1 MRCFCL
7 IFIILFFISII
18 SSIELP
24 NDIKVADEKSDY
36 RVKTSNY
43 HIKCINNYLECD
55 VDKMGFHCDEI
66 LFKCLNNSAKR
77 HINYVTKM
85 IKEGGISKQQKVTIE
100 EFYDEL

>member
-43 HIKCINNYLECD
+43 HIKCINGYLECD
-55 VDKMGFHCDEI
+55 VDKIGFHCDEL

-85 IKEGGISKQQKVTIE
+85 IKNNIPKQQDKVTIE
-100 EFYDEL
+100 EFYDEI